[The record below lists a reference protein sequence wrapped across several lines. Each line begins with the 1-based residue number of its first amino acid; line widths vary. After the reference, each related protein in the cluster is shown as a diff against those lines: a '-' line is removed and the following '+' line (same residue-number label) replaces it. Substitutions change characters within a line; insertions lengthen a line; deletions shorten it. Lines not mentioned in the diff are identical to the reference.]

1 MFILF
6 FFFPNSIC
14 SAWRVFSQIF
24 CPIFGDRCV
33 FFFFFLFI
41 YWWSDFLGS
50 VTLMPRTCECFHL
63 LLLYILSVFCCC
75 LYWFNGFVFG
85 DHRHQCSSA
94 WCWCF
99 IFFSILSSFFLCC
112 CCWSWACF
120 FSFLALMLFIFNWV
134 LLLLFFFSL
143 NNFTRRRRMNDF
155 WFVFCQLGNKLWYDR
170 KKLKRSHGPYG
181 NRWRWS
187 ASGRN
192 KNTTTK

>member
-14 SAWRVFSQIF
+14 SAWRVFPQIF

-99 IFFSILSSFFLCC
+99 IFFSILSSFF
-112 CCWSWACF
+112 
-120 FSFLALMLFIFNWV
+120 FLLLLLV
-134 LLLLFFFSL
+134 LGLLLFFPCIDVVHF
-143 NNFTRRRRMNDF
+143 
-155 WFVFCQLGNKLWYDR
+155 QLGVIIIILFFSQQFH
-170 KKLKRSHGPYG
+170 KKK
-181 NRWRWS
+181 
-187 ASGRN
+187 
-192 KNTTTK
+192 KNEWLLVCVLSIRQ